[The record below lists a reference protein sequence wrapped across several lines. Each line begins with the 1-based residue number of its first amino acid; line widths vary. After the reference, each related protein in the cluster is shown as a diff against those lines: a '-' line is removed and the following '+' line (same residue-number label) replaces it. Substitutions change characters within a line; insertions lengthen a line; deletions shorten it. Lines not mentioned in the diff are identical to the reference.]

1 MTFGPIKTRKYEEM
15 TPTIGEFPSQFRRVQ
30 FRAELPQQY
39 PSGVPEDRGIREDA
53 QPDED
58 TGTTTRTE
66 RRPVPRKRTS
76 QPRQRLSDQPRTGR
90 DQFHPHDL
98 DDHRRRRRTKTIA
111 RQTRRSLAIAT
122 ATATATSCP
131 GPTAVSAPPAAGL
144 QPQNTPPPPRL
155 GENAARR
162 TISRPDPVAIAVSLY
177 GLT

>member
-15 TPTIGEFPSQFRRVQ
+15 TPTRAVSRVSAVTVSAVSRR
-30 FRAELPQQY
+30 QY
-39 PSGVPEDRGIREDA
+39 PPTSARTRGIREDT

-76 QPRQRLSDQPRTGR
+76 QPRRRLSDQPRTGR
-90 DQFHPHDL
+90 DQFRPHDL

-111 RQTRRSLAIAT
+111 RQTRRSLAT
-122 ATATATSCP
+122 ATAPSRSRR
-131 GPTAVSAPPAAGL
+131 TAVSAPPAAGL

-162 TISRPDPVAIAVSLY
+162 TISRPDPVAIAVPLY
-177 GLT
+177 GLI